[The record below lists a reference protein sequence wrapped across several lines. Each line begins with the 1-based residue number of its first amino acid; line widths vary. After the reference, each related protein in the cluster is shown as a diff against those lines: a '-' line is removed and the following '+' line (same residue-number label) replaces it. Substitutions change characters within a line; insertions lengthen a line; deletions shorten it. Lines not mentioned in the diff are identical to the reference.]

1 LRPIPHAIQ
10 IFHNTRH
17 GFYILTKDGSQIIK
31 HIERNPFVTLSL
43 NQNEGKLAIAQ
54 CTAHISSDK
63 AFISEVW
70 SNDQIQFGNSGSN
83 DPELRA
89 ILISIHS
96 VINEGKTLDGV
107 SLDESLYSQIQ
118 AETDEVNSGPFQT
131 EQAIE
136 ILSQLFSIGQPV
148 HLITFSGLGHNDRI
162 ITIRYKQGIGLFA
175 VSSFSTNKVKEIQ
188 TDSNIAL
195 FYENKADNIQIII
208 NAKAHPNKSPEVK
221 KQ

>member
-43 NQNEGKLAIAQ
+43 IQNEGKLAIAQ

-63 AFISEVW
+63 AFISE
-70 SNDQIQFGNSGSN
+70 
-83 DPELRA
+83 LRA

-96 VINEGKTLDGV
+96 VNNEGKTLDGV

-118 AETDEVNSGPFQT
+118 VETDKVNSGPFQT

-136 ILSQLFSIGQPV
+136 ILSQIFNIGQPV

-162 ITIRYKQGIGLFA
+162 VTIRYKQGIGLFA
-175 VSSFSTNKVKEIQ
+175 
-188 TDSNIAL
+188 
-195 FYENKADNIQIII
+195 
-208 NAKAHPNKSPEVK
+208 
-221 KQ
+221 